1 MTWKALLGL
10 PTYFMLAQQ
19 RLLFWMLLCSV
30 GYFCNFVKFLLRA
43 RPDSVLCELRGSCL
57 RPLRL
62 KSLSRLK
69 NPAVRIRAPIPIVLY
84 RTLPAALSILTTWL
98 ARLPS
103 FPLNA
108 GALSRRRNPWLRFW
122 ITTGLTLAGRAIS
135 SECAPSTGSTW
146 LTPPCE
152 PRGHTS
158 SPAAPFVE
166 LDRTIALS
174 KSRPSSRSPT
184 LPYPN

>member
-84 RTLPAALSILTTWL
+84 RTLPAALFILTTWV
-98 ARLPS
+98 ARLQSSPLSADVPS
-103 FPLNA
+103 L
-108 GALSRRRNPWLRFW
+108 RRNPWPRFW
-122 ITTGLTLAGRAIS
+122 ITTALIPAARAIWF
-135 SECAPSTGSTW
+135 ECVSSTGW
-146 LTPPCE
+146 
-152 PRGHTS
+152 
-158 SPAAPFVE
+158 
-166 LDRTIALS
+166 
-174 KSRPSSRSPT
+174 
-184 LPYPN
+184 N